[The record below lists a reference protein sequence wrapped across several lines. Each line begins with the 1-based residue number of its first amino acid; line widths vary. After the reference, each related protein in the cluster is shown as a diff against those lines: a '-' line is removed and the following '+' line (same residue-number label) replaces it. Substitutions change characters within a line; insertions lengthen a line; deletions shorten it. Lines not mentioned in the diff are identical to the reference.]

1 MEIRPIKNE
10 TDYEAALAE
19 VETLWTSETGTEAA
33 DRLDVLT
40 TLIEAYEEQR
50 HPVLPPDPVEAIK
63 FRMDQEGLSRRDLEP
78 YIGPRGRVTEILNRT
93 RALTLPMIR
102 RLHEGLGIPAEVLI
116 QEARRPKSAA

>member
-10 TDYEAALAE
+10 RDYEAALAE
-19 VETLWTSETGTEAA
+19 VETLWSSEAGTEAA

-40 TLIEAYEEQR
+40 TLIEAYEDR
-50 HPVLPPDPVEAIK
+50 CHPVLPPDPVEAIK

-116 QEARRPKSAA
+116 QEVRRPKSAA